1 MSTELTQQ
9 ERDQG
14 FTRPVRTRV
23 EHSLCKSVS
32 ILRTMDALDM
42 ARDPTSWS
50 SCYCLNCGRRLPAD
64 QFRWWPG
71 GEPVG
76 S

>member
-1 MSTELTQQ
+1 MSTALTQQ

-14 FTRPVRTRV
+14 FARPVRTRV
-23 EHSLCKSVS
+23 RHTFCETVS
-32 ILRTMDALDM
+32 ILRTTDALDM
-42 ARDPTSWS
+42 ARNPASWS
-50 SCYCLNCGRRLPAD
+50 SCYCFNCGRRLPNE
-64 QFRWWPG
+64 QFTWFPG